1 MPSLSAMQVKKFL
14 RAKPPFHMSRPI
26 SGKTAW
32 SLKGERTKGKCMCGI
47 CGIVNFNATE
57 PVDHHLVERMTS
69 AQRHRGPDDD
79 GYFVENN
86 VGLGHRRLSI
96 IDLSGGKQPI
106 FNEDGSVV
114 VVFNGEIYNFADL
127 TAGLIARGHQF
138 KTRSDTETI
147 VHAYEEYGL
156 DCMKDFRG
164 MFAFA
169 IWDRR
174 RKRLLLVRDR
184 VGIKPVYYYAGKDF
198 FVFASEIKSLLQH
211 PRVPREVDHEAV
223 DLFLALRYVP
233 GPRTMF
239 KNIFKLQPGHWMAVE
254 EGGIQIRK
262 YWDLEYQERESPHAV
277 EEFEHLLEESVR
289 LRLISEVPLGVFLSG
304 GLDSSAMLAM
314 MSRITGGERVKTFSV
329 GYESSGPLEAEVEE
343 ANEFAFA
350 REAAAH
356 FGAEHHEFRLNA
368 GDFRDAI
375 PTMVSHLDEPMAD
388 PSCIPLYFIS
398 KLARNYITV
407 VLSGEGADETMAGYS
422 LYRRLLAL
430 EKTVGRLG
438 PLANAIPALAA
449 LPVGDRVRAYI
460 RRAGSRLEDHYR
472 GVVKGLS
479 MDAQLALIGPGR
491 FREAE
496 QELDRVF
503 GGYFS
508 RVEKAST
515 LNRMLYADAK
525 VWLPEDLLLKA
536 DKMTMATAVELRVPF
551 LDHKLVEFSATLP
564 ESLKISQNKGKWIL
578 REAMRNVLPPS
589 IIHRSKKGFPSPA
602 AAWFRVELRDFV
614 RDTLLGSNA
623 ACRSFFDLQAIE
635 DIVSRQEKGKLSGF
649 QEVWS
654 LLVFEF
660 WHNQFIDD
668 FRSAHVSKE
677 IPVEVDVL
685 SSRGA

>member
-1 MPSLSAMQVKKFL
+1 
-14 RAKPPFHMSRPI
+14 
-26 SGKTAW
+26 
-32 SLKGERTKGKCMCGI
+32 MCGI
-47 CGIVNFNATE
+47 CGIVNFNSDH
-57 PVDHHLVERMTS
+57 PVDRSLVERMNS
-69 AQRHRGPDDD
+69 AQAHRGPDDD
-79 GYFVENN
+79 GYFIENN

-106 FNEDGSVV
+106 FNEDGSVAV
-114 VVFNGEIYNFADL
+114 IFNGEIYNFADL
-127 TAGLIARGHQF
+127 TKNLIAQGHQF

-147 VHAYEEYGL
+147 VHSYEQYG
-156 DCMKDFRG
+156 DECMRDFRG

-169 IWDRR
+169 LWDRKR
-174 RKRLLLVRDR
+174 RRLLLVRDR
-184 VGIKPVYYYAGKDF
+184 LGIKPVYYYAGPDF
-198 FVFASEIKSLLQH
+198 FVFASEIKSLLEH
-211 PRVPREVDHEAV
+211 PAVPREVDPQAV
-223 DLFLALRYVP
+223 DLYLALRYVP

-239 KNIFKLQPGHWMAVE
+239 KNIFKLQPGHWLAVE
-254 EGGIQIRK
+254 NGRVEIRK
-262 YWDLEYQERESPHAV
+262 YWDLEYQERERPDAV
-277 EEFEHLLEESVR
+277 GEFERLLEESVR

-329 GYESSGPLEAEVEE
+329 GYESSGPLQAEVEE
-343 ANEFAFA
+343 ANEFTFA

-368 GDFRDAI
+368 RDFRNAI

-422 LYRRLLAL
+422 LYQRVLAL
-430 EKTVGRLG
+430 EKAVRRLG
-438 PLANAIPALAA
+438 PLAPAIPALAA
-449 LPVGDRVRAYI
+449 LPVGERVRAYI

-479 MDAQLALIGPGR
+479 METQLALIGPGR
-491 FREAE
+491 FRESE
-496 QELDRVF
+496 QELDEVF
-503 GGYFS
+503 GAYFS
-508 RVEKAST
+508 RVKKAST

-551 LDHKLVEFSATLP
+551 LDHKLVEFAATLP
-564 ESLKISQNKGKWIL
+564 EPLKISHNKGKWIL
-578 REAMRNVLPPS
+578 RQAMGTVLPPS

-614 RDTLLGSNA
+614 RDTLLGRNA
-623 ACRSFFDLQAIE
+623 ACRKFFDSQAIE
-635 DIVSRQEKGKLSGF
+635 GIVSRQEKGKFSGF

-660 WHNQFIDD
+660 WHKRFIEN
-668 FRSAHVSKE
+668 FSSAHVTRDT
-677 IPVEVDVL
+677 PVEVDVL
-685 SSRGA
+685 SGRGA

>member
-1 MPSLSAMQVKKFL
+1 
-14 RAKPPFHMSRPI
+14 
-26 SGKTAW
+26 
-32 SLKGERTKGKCMCGI
+32 
-47 CGIVNFNATE
+47 
-57 PVDHHLVERMTS
+57 
-69 AQRHRGPDDD
+69 
-79 GYFVENN
+79 
-86 VGLGHRRLSI
+86 LSI

-106 FNEDGSVV
+106 FNEDGSVAV
-114 VVFNGEIYNFADL
+114 IFNGEIYNFADL
-127 TAGLIARGHQF
+127 TKNLIAQGHQF

-147 VHAYEEYGL
+147 VHSYEQYG
-156 DCMKDFRG
+156 DECMRDFRG

-169 IWDRR
+169 LWDRKR
-174 RKRLLLVRDR
+174 RRLLLVRDR
-184 VGIKPVYYYAGKDF
+184 LGIKPVYYYAGPDF
-198 FVFASEIKSLLQH
+198 FVFASEIKSLLEH
-211 PRVPREVDHEAV
+211 PAVPREVDPQAV
-223 DLFLALRYVP
+223 DLYLALRYVP

-239 KNIFKLQPGHWMAVE
+239 KNIFKLQPGHWLAVE
-254 EGGIQIRK
+254 NGRVEIRK
-262 YWDLEYQERESPHAV
+262 YWDLEYQERERPDAV
-277 EEFEHLLEESVR
+277 GEFERLLEESVR

-329 GYESSGPLEAEVEE
+329 GYESSGPLQAEVEE
-343 ANEFAFA
+343 ANEFTFA

-368 GDFRDAI
+368 RDFRNAI

-422 LYRRLLAL
+422 LYQRVLAL
-430 EKTVGRLG
+430 EKAVRRLG
-438 PLANAIPALAA
+438 PLAPVIPALAA
-449 LPVGDRVRAYI
+449 LPVGERVRAYI

-479 MDAQLALIGPGR
+479 METQLALIGPGR
-491 FREAE
+491 FRESE
-496 QELDRVF
+496 QELDEVF
-503 GGYFS
+503 GAYFS
-508 RVEKAST
+508 RVKKAST

-551 LDHKLVEFSATLP
+551 LDHKLVEFAATLP
-564 ESLKISQNKGKWIL
+564 EPLKISHNKGKWIL
-578 REAMRNVLPPS
+578 RQAMGTVLPPS

-614 RDTLLGSNA
+614 RDTLLGRNA
-623 ACRSFFDLQAIE
+623 ACRKFFDSQAIE
-635 DIVSRQEKGKLSGF
+635 GIVSRQEKGKFSGF

-660 WHNQFIDD
+660 WHKRFIEN
-668 FRSAHVSKE
+668 FSSAHVTRDT
-677 IPVEVDVL
+677 PVEVDVL
-685 SSRGA
+685 SGRGA

>member
-1 MPSLSAMQVKKFL
+1 
-14 RAKPPFHMSRPI
+14 
-26 SGKTAW
+26 
-32 SLKGERTKGKCMCGI
+32 MCGI
-47 CGIVNFNATE
+47 CGIVNFNTSDSA
-57 PVDHHLVERMTS
+57 DRFLVERMNS
-69 AQRHRGPDDD
+69 AQAHRGPDDD
-79 GYFVENN
+79 GYFIENN

-106 FNEDGSVV
+106 FNEDGSIA
-114 VVFNGEIYNFADL
+114 VVFNGEIYNFAEL
-127 TAGLIARGHQF
+127 TRTLVAHGHQF

-147 VHAYEEYGL
+147 VHSYEQYG
-156 DCMKDFRG
+156 DECMRDFRG

-169 IWDRR
+169 LWDRR
-174 RKRLLLVRDR
+174 RRRLLLVRDR
-184 VGIKPVYYYAGKDF
+184 LGIKPVYYYAGPDF
-198 FVFASEIKSLLQH
+198 FVFASEIKSLLEH
-211 PRVPREVDHEAV
+211 PKVPREVDPQAV
-223 DLFLALRYVP
+223 DLYLALRYVP

-254 EGGIQIRK
+254 NGRIQIRK
-262 YWDLEYQERESPHAV
+262 YWDLEYRESDSPDAV
-277 EEFEHLLEESVR
+277 EEFEHLLEESVS

-329 GYESSGPLEAEVEE
+329 GYESSGPLEKEVEE
-343 ANEFAFA
+343 ANEFTFA

-368 GDFRDAI
+368 RDFRNAI
-375 PTMVSHLDEPMAD
+375 PIMVSHLDEPMAD

-422 LYRRLLAL
+422 LYRRVLGL
-430 EKTVGRLG
+430 EKAISRLG
-438 PLANAIPALAA
+438 PLAPAIPALAV
-449 LPVGDRVRAYI
+449 LPVGERVRAYM
-460 RRAGSRLEDHYR
+460 RRAGRLEDHYR

-479 MDAQLALIGPGR
+479 METQLALIGPGR
-491 FREAE
+491 FRQSE
-496 QELDRVF
+496 QALDAVF
-503 GGYFS
+503 GPYFAS
-508 RVEKAST
+508 VEKAST

-551 LDHKLVEFSATLP
+551 LDHKLVEFIATLP
-564 ESLKISQNKGKWIL
+564 ESLKISQGKGKWIL
-578 REAMRNVLPPS
+578 RQAMGSVLPPS
-589 IIHRSKKGFPSPA
+589 ILHRPKKGFPSPA

-614 RDTLLGSNA
+614 RDTLLGRDA
-623 ACRSFFDLQAIE
+623 ASRKFFDLQAIE
-635 DIVSRQEKGKLSGF
+635 DIVGRQEKGKLSGF

-660 WHNQFIDD
+660 WHKQFIED
-668 FRSAHVSKE
+668 FKPAHVLRE

-685 SSRGA
+685 SGRGA

>member
-1 MPSLSAMQVKKFL
+1 
-14 RAKPPFHMSRPI
+14 
-26 SGKTAW
+26 
-32 SLKGERTKGKCMCGI
+32 MCGI
-47 CGIVNFNATE
+47 CGIVNFKASE
-57 PVDHHLVERMTS
+57 PVDRSLVERMNL
-69 AQRHRGPDDD
+69 AQAHRGPDDD
-79 GYFVENN
+79 GYFIDNN

-96 IDLSGGKQPI
+96 IDVSGGKQPI
-106 FNEDGSVV
+106 FNEDGSIV
-114 VVFNGEIYNFADL
+114 VVFNGEIYNFAEL
-127 TAGLIARGHQF
+127 TTNLIAHGHQF

-147 VHAYEEYGL
+147 VHAYEQHGDE
-156 DCMKDFRG
+156 CMLDFRG

-169 IWDRR
+169 LWDRR
-174 RKRLLLVRDR
+174 RRRLLLVRDR
-184 VGIKPVYYYAGKDF
+184 LGIKPVYYYAGPDF

-211 PRVPREVDHEAV
+211 PRVPREVDPQGV
-223 DLFLALRYVP
+223 DLYLALRYVP

-422 LYRRLLAL
+422 LYRRVLAL

-449 LPVGDRVRAYI
+449 LPVGDRVRAYL

-479 MDAQLALIGPGR
+479 MEAQLALIGPGR